1 MRDGNLGAGLGMRKR
16 GMGGN
21 LQGPGTI
28 VPTTHLATAPGGS
41 HGPHRPR
48 EVASQPWPF
57 ACVSRESRLEAW
69 GGLAGPQ
76 LLEHHGTLQSV
87 LEWGRTSEPPLCH
100 LRLSSGQTL
109 GGAPTTG
116 SQWPPES
123 CGVNHSSMHPLSR
136 CVLSPT
142 LAGHCGGGM
151 AGTGHTHPAAPPTW
165 GAREAGPGERS
176 ERPSSA
182 QGDMEQALENYD
194 VCTELLQGAAASGA
208 EQGGVVVR
216 LPNLHN
222 DSVVSLEEVSRASS
236 AALSRQRPDLSVWAR
251 RWAGG

>member
-1 MRDGNLGAGLGMRKR
+1 MGWLAPNSLSTVAPFSRFWSGAG
-16 GMGGN
+16 
-21 LQGPGTI
+21 P
-28 VPTTHLATAPGGS
+28 A
-41 HGPHRPR
+41 
-48 EVASQPWPF
+48 
-57 ACVSRESRLEAW
+57 ES
-69 GGLAGPQ
+69 
-76 LLEHHGTLQSV
+76 
-87 LEWGRTSEPPLCH
+87 PLCH
-100 LRLSSGQTL
+100 LRLSSGQIL
-109 GGAPTTG
+109 GGAPPTTG

-123 CGVNHSSMHPLSR
+123 CGVNHSSMHPFSR
-136 CVLSPT
+136 CMLSPT

-151 AGTGHTHPAAPPTW
+151 AGTGHTNPMAPPAW
-165 GAREAGPGERS
+165 WAWEAGPGERS
-176 ERPSSA
+176 ECPSSA

-251 RWAGG
+251 RQARG